1 MDAEEV
7 LSRINQAAL
16 KEAPELDLSG
26 LGLKSLPLEVGN
38 LTNLTFLDL
47 EHNELTALP
56 SEIGYLTN
64 LTGLGLAGNQLTRLP
79 PEIVELLTHPP
90 WRTHSV
96 TFPKPR
102 GSSPTLLAVIR
113 VHSALS
119 CLMAEGHELGTRKLA
134 QSRTAQQLTS
144 HGSKLLHIG
153 SIAWLKRLA

>member
-1 MDAEEV
+1 MDVEEV

-16 KEAPELDLSG
+16 KEASELDLSG
-26 LGLKSLPLEVGN
+26 LGLKSLPPQVGN

-79 PEIVELLTHPP
+79 PEIVELLAHPP

-96 TFPKPR
+96 TFPKHWDNL
-102 GSSPTLLAVIR
+102 PTL
-113 VHSALS
+113 
-119 CLMAEGHELGTRKLA
+119 
-134 QSRTAQQLTS
+134 
-144 HGSKLLHIG
+144 
-153 SIAWLKRLA
+153 

>member
-79 PEIVELLTHPP
+79 PEIVELLAHPP
-90 WRTHSV
+90 WRKHSV
-96 TFPKPR
+96 TFPKP
-102 GSSPTLLAVIR
+102 
-113 VHSALS
+113 
-119 CLMAEGHELGTRKLA
+119 
-134 QSRTAQQLTS
+134 
-144 HGSKLLHIG
+144 
-153 SIAWLKRLA
+153 